1 MSNANRLA
9 AILNK
14 SKAVM
19 NKTDE
24 EYGIG
29 NTTTSINST
38 SGNMEKEIPNLT
50 ENFINRNS
58 QGATRSVAPKGG
70 NYRNTKTSKMPKAVL
85 AAMINNPIEI
95 PESPNHTFELADV
108 EDLVNENITQPTPTI
123 ETPVAGSNQTYD
135 TKSIR
140 DIVRE
145 EIGDVVR
152 EVVEEYLDKSL
163 VTEDIKIK
171 IGNTIFGGKLKP
183 IPTKKKTKRR
193 V

>member
-9 AILNK
+9 EILNK

-19 NKTDE
+19 NKTDQ
-24 EYGIG
+24 EYGTIG
-29 NTTTSINST
+29 NPTTST
-38 SGNMEKEIPNLT
+38 PTAGHVEKEMPNLT

-58 QGATRSVAPKGG
+58 QGATRAVAPKGG

-85 AAMINNPIEI
+85 DAMINNPIEI
-95 PESPNHTFELADV
+95 PESPNHTFELEDIQ
-108 EDLVNENITQPTPTI
+108 DLVNESVPTQPTIHTSSNEEHIPTD
-123 ETPVAGSNQTYD
+123 G
-135 TKSIR
+135 KSIR

>member
-19 NKTDE
+19 NKTE
-24 EYGIG
+24 SEYGS
-29 NTTTSINST
+29 NNS
-38 SGNMEKEIPNLT
+38 SGNYTTMNPNSEKEVPNLT
-50 ENFINRNS
+50 ENFINKNS

-85 AAMINNPIEI
+85 DAMINNPIEI
-95 PESPNHTFELADV
+95 PESPNHTFELADIQ
-108 EDLVNENITQPTPTI
+108 DLVNESVPTQSTIHTSSNEEHIPTD
-123 ETPVAGSNQTYD
+123 G
-135 TKSIR
+135 KSIR

>member
-1 MSNANRLA
+1 MSSANKLA
-9 AILNK
+9 DILSR

-19 NKTDE
+19 QKTE
-24 EYGIG
+24 QNLGSTSNG
-29 NTTTSINST
+29 SPTTTNQF
-38 SGNMEKEIPNLT
+38 GEKEMPNLT
-50 ENFINRNS
+50 EGFINRHS
-58 QGATRSVAPKGG
+58 KSATRSVAPSGG
-70 NYRNTKTSKMPKAVL
+70 NYRNLKTSKMPKEVL
-85 AAMINNPIEI
+85 DAMVNNPIEI

-108 EDLVNENITQPTPTI
+108 QDLVNESVPTQQPLPTPTPNY
-123 ETPVAGSNQTYD
+123 ETND
-135 TKSIR
+135 IR
-140 DIVRE
+140 QIVRE

>member
-1 MSNANRLA
+1 MADINKLKD
-9 AILNK
+9 ILTR

-19 NKTDE
+19 NKTDAN
-24 EYGIG
+24 YG
-29 NTTTSINST
+29 NTST
-38 SGNMEKEIPNLT
+38 VNVPTNGSGEKEMPNLT
-50 ENFINRNS
+50 ENFINTHS
-58 QGATRSVAPKGG
+58 KGATKSVAPKGG
-70 NYRNTKTSKMPKAVL
+70 QYRNLSTTKMPQHIV
-85 AAMINNPIEI
+85 AAMVNNPIEI

-108 EDLVNENITQPTPTI
+108 EDLVNENISQTTSTI

-135 TKSIR
+135 SNNIR
-140 DIVRE
+140 EIVRE

-183 IPTKKKTKRR
+183 LPTKKKTKRR

>member
-9 AILNK
+9 EILNK

-19 NKTDE
+19 NKTDQ
-24 EYGIG
+24 EYGTIG
-29 NTTTSINST
+29 NPTTST
-38 SGNMEKEIPNLT
+38 PTAGHVEKEMPNLT

-58 QGATRSVAPKGG
+58 QGATRAVAPKGG

-85 AAMINNPIEI
+85 DAMINNPIEI
-95 PESPNHTFELADV
+95 PESPNHTFELADIQ
-108 EDLVNENITQPTPTI
+108 DLVNESVPTQPTIHTSSNEEHIPTD
-123 ETPVAGSNQTYD
+123 G
-135 TKSIR
+135 KSIR

-183 IPTKKKTKRR
+183 IPTKKKTKRML
-193 V
+193 

>member
-1 MSNANRLA
+1 MSKANRLA
-9 AILNK
+9 EILNK

-24 EYGIG
+24 EYGIS

-38 SGNMEKEIPNLT
+38 AGNIEKEMPNLT
-50 ENFINRNS
+50 ENYINRNS
-58 QGATRSVAPKGG
+58 NGATRAVAPKGG

-85 AAMINNPIEI
+85 DAMINNPIEI
-95 PESPNHTFELADV
+95 PESPNHTFELADIQ
-108 EDLVNENITQPTPTI
+108 DLVNESVPTQPTIHTSPNNEHIPTN
-123 ETPVAGSNQTYD
+123 TQ
-135 TKSIR
+135 SIR
-140 DIVRE
+140 EIVRE

>member
-9 AILNK
+9 EILNK

-24 EYGIG
+24 EYGMS
-29 NTTTSINST
+29 NTTTSVNPT
-38 SGNMEKEIPNLT
+38 AGNVEKEMPNLT
-50 ENFINRNS
+50 ENYINRNS
-58 QGATRSVAPKGG
+58 NGATRAVAPKGG

-85 AAMINNPIEI
+85 DAMINNPIEI
-95 PESPNHTFELADV
+95 PESPNHTFELADIQ
-108 EDLVNENITQPTPTI
+108 DLVNESVPIQPTIHTSPNNEHIPTN
-123 ETPVAGSNQTYD
+123 AQ
-135 TKSIR
+135 SIR
-140 DIVRE
+140 EIVRE